1 MKAID
6 ASGNVRELYLAGGCF
21 WGLEHYFKQIEGVLE
36 TEVGY
41 ANGSTENP
49 TYQEVCT
56 DKTGFAET
64 VRIKYDSAVADLDF
78 LIGMYFAVIDPL
90 SVNRQGNDRGTQ
102 YRTGIYY
109 TADSDLRQIRDVY
122 RRKQREIGR
131 PLAVELEPLRNFYPA
146 EDNHQDYL
154 DKNPDGYC
162 HLSPELF
169 EYARKA
175 KAAKL

>member
-6 ASGNVRELYLAGGCF
+6 VSGTVRELYLAGGCF

-64 VRIKYDSAVADLDF
+64 VRIKYDNAVADLDF
-78 LIGMYFAVIDPL
+78 LIGMYFAAIDPL

-109 TADSDLRQIRDVY
+109 TAENDLQQIRDVY
-122 RRKQREIGR
+122 HRKQREIGR

-154 DKNPDGYC
+154 DKNPNGYC

-169 EYARKA
+169 EYARKT